1 MQPVFDGA
9 LVGVGW
15 PSLLRQLP
23 SGKLEPLV
31 PSADSVSSS
40 VKWLT
45 AVGVAVRIIW
55 LSESSTYHVQLG

>member
-9 LVGVGW
+9 LMGVEW

-31 PSADSVSSS
+31 S
-40 VKWLT
+40 
-45 AVGVAVRIIW
+45 
-55 LSESSTYHVQLG
+55 